1 MSIRQWTPGT
11 MDGYCYHCN
20 TWTKSGVRYREK
32 YCRDFSTQTDQAG
45 SKVSLCRSLESGDLS
60 DVEFYVE
67 CARFPGKRET
77 FKAHKMILA
86 LQSDVFKAMF
96 YGDFD
101 DEDRIVITDLHPEGV
116 RGLLRYFYSGHL
128 DVANVH
134 QAACTRTAAS
144 KYLVPELA
152 QRCAEF
158 VLRCMRLD
166 DVCPLLD
173 YVLTMG
179 ERDLHAPA
187 GDLILNHSADVLS
200 SSMFQSSTEATV
212 KYVLEHV
219 ANVSEAS
226 VLDAVY
232 AWTYQQCYKRS
243 WGNGISV
250 NACRSIMMPL
260 FPQLRFLAL
269 TATEF
274 VEGPSTWGILTDTE
288 ARAILSNI
296 VKDRS
301 MPMPKGFC
309 EIREP
314 RVAEMK
320 PIQKNANQIKAVLFR
335 Q

>member
-1 MSIRQWTPGT
+1 

-20 TWTKSGVRYREK
+20 TWTKSGIRFREK
-32 YCRDFSTQTDQAG
+32 YCREVPTQTDQAG
-45 SKVSLCRSLESGDLS
+45 SKVSLCRSLESGDLA

-67 CARFPGKRET
+67 CAHFPGQRET

-96 YGDFD
+96 YGDFAN
-101 DEDRIVITDLHPEGV
+101 EDRIVITDLHPEGV

-152 QRCAEF
+152 EKCTEF
-158 VLRCMRLD
+158 VRRCMRLD

-179 ERDLHAPA
+179 ENDLHAPA
-187 GDLILNHSADVLS
+187 GDLILKQSADVLS
-200 SSMFQSSTEATV
+200 SSKFKSSTEATV

-219 ANVSEAS
+219 ANVSEVS
-226 VLDAVY
+226 VLNAVY

-243 WGNGISV
+243 SGNGIPV
-250 NACRSIMMPL
+250 NAFRSVMMPL
-260 FPQLRFLAL
+260 FPQLRFLVL

-274 VEGPSTWGILTDTE
+274 VEGPNTWGILTDAE

-301 MPMPKGFC
+301 MPMSKGFC
-309 EIREP
+309 EIRAP
-314 RVAEMK
+314 RVVKMK
-320 PIQKNANQIKAVLFR
+320 SSQKNTSQIRAVLFSS
-335 Q
+335 